1 MPRGRAGTR
10 PGDLI
15 ERERELEEIDLT
27 LRDALAGDGRV
38 LLVEGPPGIG
48 KTALLDAARQSAH
61 SDGLVTLA
69 ARGGELERHFP
80 YGVVRQLFEPV
91 LRQASAPARRKLLSG
106 AARLAAPVV
115 AGEGDP
121 VGAGGADADSAFGL
135 MHGLYWL
142 TVHLSQQAPTL
153 LVVDDMQWADGP
165 SLRFLLYLAR
175 RLEGAPASLLVSTRT
190 SESGI
195 ESEFAAQLAADPRAR
210 LLRPAA
216 LSQAAVARLLQDG
229 LGRSSDETFAAACR
243 TATGGVPFLV
253 GELVAALA
261 ADQIEPTG
269 DQAKQVQAL
278 GPRNVARATLV
289 RLGRMPAGSVALA
302 RAVAVLAGD
311 AQLPRAARLAG
322 LEQAGALQALD
333 ALVEAHVL
341 QADARL
347 AFVHPILRA
356 AIYDELAPGERSEL
370 HRRAARLLAEEGA
383 ELDAVAAQLLASEP
397 TGSDEVVAQLRE
409 AAALALAR
417 GAPENAVAYLSRALE
432 EGCERELRAR
442 VSFELA
448 TAARLAGQRSMVKY
462 FRDAHRLAEDPV
474 LRNGAALELATV
486 LGLRGDW
493 QEPIALLRGALE
505 DLGDAAPELAVR
517 CECLLAGMAA
527 SDPQMVAGFDRRL
540 PELEALA
547 ERGGAPAH
555 PLSLLLAGVAAWRGR
570 DASEVS
576 ALVSRGWD
584 EAHGLAT
591 GGDLWTLGQG
601 VGALV
606 ISEELQYAR
615 ELSDA
620 LLAGARRRGSL
631 LGFVLGSTY
640 SGWIEARHGRLST
653 AEEALRVPLG
663 QARRRLNF
671 PLASQ
676 LWFTT
681 DVILERPQAADLAA
695 LVEAVELGPLA
706 DVFSGAMLLEVRGRV
721 RHAAGETAA
730 GIEDMRHAGE
740 IFVGLHFRNPN
751 ASSWRSTLALML
763 PVQEREE
770 AGRLA
775 SEELKDARR
784 IGHARGIGVALR
796 ALGLIE
802 GGASGRRRL
811 ERSAAALADSPA
823 RLEHARTLLELGAAM
838 RRAGER
844 SAAREPLRASLDL
857 AVAAGAARLAEHAG
871 TELSA
876 SGARPRR
883 SRVTGRDAL
892 TPSELR
898 VARLAAEGRTN
909 NEIAQHLFVTPK
921 TVDTHLSHVY
931 AKLGISSRHALTAAL
946 EGQADAD
953 PMGTGLEQPA

>member
-15 ERERELEEIDLT
+15 ERERELEEIDLS

-38 LLVEGPPGIG
+38 LLIEGPPGIG
-48 KTALLDAARQSAH
+48 KTALLDAARQRAH

-91 LRQASAPARRKLLSG
+91 LRQASAAARRKLLSG

-121 VGAGGADADSAFGL
+121 VSAGGADADSAFGL

-165 SLRFLLYLAR
+165 SLRFLLYLSR
-175 RLEGAPASLLVSTRT
+175 RLEGAPASLLVSTRDERERHQ
-190 SESGI
+190 SD
-195 ESEFAAQLAADPRAR
+195 FAAQLAADPRAR
-210 LLRPAA
+210 VLRPAA

-229 LGRSSDETFAAACR
+229 LGSSSDEAFAAACR

-302 RAVAVLAGD
+302 RAVAVLAAD

-322 LEQAGALQALD
+322 LEETGALQALD

-341 QADARL
+341 QADAHL

-356 AIYDELAPGERSEL
+356 AIYDELARGERSEL

-397 TGSDEVVAQLRE
+397 TGSEEVVAQLRE

-417 GAPENAVAYLSRALE
+417 GAPENGVAYLSRALE

-442 VSFELA
+442 ISFELA
-448 TAARLAGQRSMVKY
+448 TAARLAGQRSMVRY
-462 FRDAHRLAEDPV
+462 FQDAHRLAEDPV
-474 LRNGAALELATV
+474 LRNSAALELATV

-493 QEPIALLRGALE
+493 QEPIALLRGALA

-517 CECLLAGMAA
+517 CECLLAGMSA

-570 DASEVS
+570 DASQVT

-591 GGDLWTLGQG
+591 GGDLWALGQG

-606 ISEELQYAR
+606 VSEELRYAR
-615 ELSDA
+615 QLSDA

-640 SGWIEARHGRLST
+640 SGWIEARSGRLST
-653 AEEALRVPLG
+653 AEEGLRVPLG

-676 LWFTT
+676 LWFAT

-695 LVEAVELGPLA
+695 RAEAVELGSLA
-706 DVFSGAMLLEVRGRV
+706 EVFSGAMLLEVRGRV
-721 RHAAGETAA
+721 RHAAGDTAA

-740 IFVGLHFRNPN
+740 IFAGIDFRNPN
-751 ASSWRSTLALML
+751 ASSWRSALALML
-763 PVQEREE
+763 PAKEQDE
-770 AGRLA
+770 AKRLA

-784 IGHARGIGVALR
+784 IGHARAIGVAQR

-802 GGASGRRRL
+802 GGAPGRRRL
-811 ERSAAALADSPA
+811 EQSVAALADSPA
-823 RLEHARTLLELGAAM
+823 RLEHARSLLELGAAL

-844 SAAREPLRASLDL
+844 SAAREPLRMSLDL
-857 AVAAGAARLAEHAG
+857 AVAAGATRLGERAR
-871 TELSA
+871 TELAA

-883 SRVTGRDAL
+883 ERATGRDAL

-921 TVDTHLSHVY
+921 TVDTHLSHAY
-931 AKLGISSRHALTAAL
+931 AKLDISSRHALAAAL
-946 EGQADAD
+946 EDQTEGAVAVGADD
-953 PMGTGLEQPA
+953 G